1 MRGYQT
7 PLLLA
12 QVLFEIAVDPNARDR
27 DRIAAARELLDR
39 GWGKA
44 VGFADIE
51 GADPLEMD
59 AVAAEIKLIADQLRA
74 ERDAS

>member
-1 MRGYQT
+1 MWL
-7 PLLLA
+7 PLPLA
-12 QVLFEIAVDPNARDR
+12 QILLEIALDPRARDR

-44 VGFADIE
+44 VGYADIE
-51 GADPLEMD
+51 GADPLAMGE
-59 AVAAEIKLIADQLRA
+59 VEAEIRSIAEQLRR